1 MPYRALELTEAAAYL
16 HLNPSELEQLVRT
29 SDIPHQRRG
38 SRIVFLRGELDAWA
52 SQRIL
57 GLPLKRLTTYHRQ
70 STSGTRAVF
79 NQDALMPELVRP
91 DYIAP
96 AMTSKARK
104 SLIRDLAEFAASTGR
119 VLDPTELRTSVE
131 ARENLCSTALPGGL
145 ALLHCRNHQPYRFD
159 GSFLVLGRTL
169 QEIHFGAPDGQ
180 PSWLFFLICC
190 QDERLHLHALAR
202 LCLMTQTTDLVPRLL
217 SAPGAA
223 AMHDILIATEL
234 TALMGKKAEA
244 PPAPA

>member
-16 HLNPSELEQLVRT
+16 HLNPSELEQLLRT

-38 SRIVFLRGELDAWA
+38 NRIVFLRGELDAWA

-57 GLPLKRLTTYHRQ
+57 GLPLKRLATYHRQ

-79 NQDALMPELVRP
+79 NQDALVPELVQP

-104 SLIRDLAEFAASTGR
+104 SLIRDLVDFASSTGR

-131 ARENLCSTALPGGL
+131 AREELCSTALPGGL

-202 LCLMTQTTDLVPRLL
+202 LCLMAQTTDAVPRLL
-217 SAPGAA
+217 SAPDAA
-223 AMHDILIATEL
+223 AMYDVLISAEL
-234 TALMGKKAEA
+234 SALAGKKAEA